1 MLAGAA
7 LAAGCAASGAREG
20 HPEPLRAV
28 ELGAGVY
35 MVPGMPGE
43 IAPENAGRIGN
54 AGFIVGESGVVA
66 IDTGISYR
74 HGVALIEAVAA
85 VTDKPVRLVL
95 ITHVRQEFLFG
106 AAAYRERGIP
116 VRMHSRAASLMAA
129 RCEDCLKRLR
139 RELGEEAM
147 RGTAMFKP
155 DQEFDDTHR
164 LDTGGRAIDVL
175 HFGHASGPG
184 DIAVLDRQSGV
195 LFAGG
200 LLDQRRV
207 PDVQDG
213 ELAGWRKAL
222 GALREL
228 PLTRIVPGH
237 GPASSPA
244 LVDTVERYLTQLE
257 SRTLELLRGN
267 VALSEVPDAAA
278 LPEYG
283 DWDQYATTHRR
294 NAAIVYLRHERE
306 QLFRSQE

>member
-1 MLAGAA
+1 MGN
-7 LAAGCAASGAREG
+7 
-20 HPEPLRAV
+20 PPF
-28 ELGAGVY
+28 LGGK
-35 MVPGMPGE
+35 
-43 IAPENAGRIGN
+43 
-54 AGFIVGESGVVA
+54 
-66 IDTGISYR
+66 
-74 HGVALIEAVAA
+74 L
-85 VTDKPVRLVL
+85 
-95 ITHVRQEFLFG
+95 
-106 AAAYRERGIP
+106 
-116 VRMHSRAASLMAA
+116 
-129 RCEDCLKRLR
+129 LR